1 MAAVWS
7 GQRREEKEGFKMTCS
22 KTRTDSCVPGT
33 GAEEGHFKGLEQS
46 LVTVIGFPTYFPL
59 SFYLDYSSLLRH
71 SYPLGILFIY
81 FVMLPLQCSLYMC
94 LLTQT
99 LLLFKQIQIC
109 KKVKSTFKFRSLN
122 ASRSHPIIPAPC

>member
-1 MAAVWS
+1 MGSGGKKVVAAVWS

-33 GAEEGHFKGLEQS
+33 GAEEGHFKVLEQS

-59 SFYLDYSSLLRH
+59 SFYLDYSSLPRH

-81 FVMLPLQCSLYMC
+81 
-94 LLTQT
+94 
-99 LLLFKQIQIC
+99 LFFFLIYLFTTIFIIH
-109 KKVKSTFKFRSLN
+109 VFINTN
-122 ASRSHPIIPAPC
+122 TASF